1 MIPLRDNARPHRFPV
16 VTIILMAL
24 NFYVFFRQF
33 MMPGTQVEGFLLR
46 YGLVPALLTER
57 LQEMSWLGLLYAP
70 LFTSFFLH
78 GGLFHLLS
86 NMLYLWVFGDNI
98 EDRLGHFRFLIFYVL
113 CGLLANGAHYLT
125 DIYSPIPL
133 IGASGAVAGVLGAYF
148 ISYPHAKVTSLV
160 FFLFFISVREIPA
173 FYFLLFW
180 IVIQIMNGV
189 SSFGAMGVA
198 VAWWAH
204 IGGFFAG
211 ILLML
216 LLRKRENQSLP
227 PS

>member
-16 VTIILMAL
+16 VTITLIAL

-33 MMPGTQVEGFLLR
+33 MMPGSQVEGFLLR

-70 LFTSFFLH
+70 LLTSFFLH

-216 LLRKRENQSLP
+216 LLRKRENQNLS

>member
-98 EDRLGHFRFLIFYVL
+98 EDRLGHFVFNFLCSL
-113 CGLLANGAHYLT
+113 RALANGAHYLT
-125 DIYSPIPL
+125 ISTPDPL
-133 IGASGAVAGVLGAYF
+133 IMPAALRCPG
-148 ISYPHAKVTSLV
+148 SL
-160 FFLFFISVREIPA
+160 FTATPA
-173 FYFLLFW
+173 
-180 IVIQIMNGV
+180 
-189 SSFGAMGVA
+189 
-198 VAWWAH
+198 
-204 IGGFFAG
+204 
-211 ILLML
+211 
-216 LLRKRENQSLP
+216 R
-227 PS
+227 